1 MSTSA
6 GSSGKLL
13 KRVWG
18 SNEGPVG
25 FSYHGTAGVL
35 GRCSEGSP
43 VPQHWAEAVSHILLQ
58 VLSGTEIIEPLLIA
72 AFAGRHC
79 PLRLNSN
86 ISLNSARNT
95 FPAL

>member
-35 GRCSEGSP
+35 GRCFEGTP
-43 VPQHWAEAVSHILLQ
+43 VPQHWAKAVSHILLQ
-58 VLSGTEIIEPLLIA
+58 VLSGTDISS
-72 AFAGRHC
+72 AFAHC
-79 PLRLNSN
+79 CLCRPTLPSK
-86 ISLNSARNT
+86 AEQ
-95 FPAL
+95 